1 MIVSMEGTLEYLDKM
16 KKSVLKP
23 ASVLAMLYAV
33 IAFGGV
39 QAVDYYKTHRDAKE
53 KIVSE
58 RVLGFIDSTKEF
70 DSLVAVLAH
79 GIMDTGKSDAAAR
92 AKLITNL
99 NKQYSEVE
107 NLAPIVRD
115 KQVPAEYKQALAAFN
130 DQIPKVQSVQEMRP
144 YWEAVSK
151 VIQTRKPLTGD
162 LVRRANLALD

>member
-1 MIVSMEGTLEYLDKM
+1 MTATKEGALEYLDKM
-16 KKSVLKP
+16 KKSVFKP
-23 ASVLAMLYAV
+23 ASVLAMVYAL
-33 IAFGGV
+33 ITFGGV

-58 RVLGFIDSTKEF
+58 KVIGFIDSTKEF

-79 GIMDTGKSDAAAR
+79 TIMDTGKSDATAR

-99 NKQYSEVE
+99 NRQYTEIE
-107 NLAPIVRD
+107 NLTPIVKD
-115 KQVPAEYKQALAAFN
+115 KQIPVEYKQALAAFN

-151 VIQTRKPLTGD
+151 VLLTRKPLTGD
-162 LVRRANLALD
+162 LVRRANLDLE